1 MEAEAEN
8 VKTGMEWNE
17 DHLISKSPGSWPSVL
32 LYVRQVLVSLTMI
45 NASANSSNNDT

>member
-8 VKTGMEWNE
+8 VRTGDN
-17 DHLISKSPGSWPSVL
+17 LSSRVL
-32 LYVRQVLVSLTMI
+32 LYVRLLLVSLTMI